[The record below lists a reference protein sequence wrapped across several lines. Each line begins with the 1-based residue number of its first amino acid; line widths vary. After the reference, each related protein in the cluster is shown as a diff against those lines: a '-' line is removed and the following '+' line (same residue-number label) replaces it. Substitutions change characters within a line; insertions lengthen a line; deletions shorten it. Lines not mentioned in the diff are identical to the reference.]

1 MSAMEWMTTG
11 KIAIFFTAMAG
22 ILLMFASST
31 AQDVRRITHNKVSFD
46 VVIDRPPNPVV
57 DVIVAYHGT
66 VQSDD
71 QIIPAAINTLN
82 RVKEIT
88 NRSDV
93 MFVSV
98 AYPQQ
103 NVLFGDGIREAEAA
117 LLWVRERTRK
127 VLKRKIRKL
136 FLVGHS
142 QGGYMVTRLNT
153 MHRTDGVVANGP
165 GPLNLVYRCGLE
177 ETGQAPQSDVC
188 NLLRQTY
195 GTTTANPAAY
205 MARSLLN
212 FTNGHRSDI
221 LFVQGMQ
228 DSPIQMFSWPAFK
241 QQMTHCTTCQTR
253 QFLEIPGADHTAMF
267 DHPAGIVAYN
277 AFVNCGR
284 IIAGPNFGEMIAVGQ
299 SISTICM
306 LFPQVSSNTAIFTVP
321 ITVGSTL
328 NSTPSSLNRSKSA

>member
-1 MSAMEWMTTG
+1 MTG
-11 KIAIFFTAMAG
+11 KFSLFFAAFAAVFLLG
-22 ILLMFASST
+22 IPAQT
-31 AQDVRRITHNKVSFD
+31 QDVRRITHNKISFD
-46 VVIDRPPNPVV
+46 VVIDRPPNTIV
-57 DVIVAYHGT
+57 DVVVAFHGT

-88 NRSDV
+88 NRNDV

-127 VLKRKIRKL
+127 VLKRKIRRL

-142 QGGYMVTRLNT
+142 QGGYIVTRLNT
-153 MHRTDGVVANGP
+153 MHRTDGVIANGP

-177 ETGQAPQSDVC
+177 ENSQIPPSAVC

-205 MARSLLN
+205 MARSLLS

-221 LFVQGMQ
+221 LFVQGLA
-228 DSPIQMFSWPAFK
+228 DSPIQLFSWPTFK
-241 QQMTHCTTCQTR
+241 QQMNDCTTCQAR
-253 QFLEIPGADHTAMF
+253 QFADIEGAGHTAMF
-267 DHPAGIVAYN
+267 DHPAGIAAYN
-277 AFVNCGR
+277 AF
-284 IIAGPNFGEMIAVGQ
+284 I
-299 SISTICM
+299 
-306 LFPQVSSNTAIFTVP
+306 
-321 ITVGSTL
+321 
-328 NSTPSSLNRSKSA
+328 NRFK